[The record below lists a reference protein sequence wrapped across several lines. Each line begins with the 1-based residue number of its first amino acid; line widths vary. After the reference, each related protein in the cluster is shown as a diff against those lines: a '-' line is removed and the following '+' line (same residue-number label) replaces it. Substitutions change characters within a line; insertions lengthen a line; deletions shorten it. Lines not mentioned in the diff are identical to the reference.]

1 MFDKSCLKSAIIE
14 YKKQFA
20 QSHWMKEKY
29 KWEAVKYFQD
39 NWDINADDFATM
51 LKKSL
56 SKTGNLLTS
65 GNNFP
70 GNMIVEFA
78 EASPEEVRTLFVE
91 LFDESEDIYTRINSF
106 KQKSNIL
113 LKKYRADAVQHY
125 QHENAISTYLWLR
138 YPDKYYIYKFGE
150 VKAVSEKLKS
160 DYIFKRGAYEDN
172 IRNFFSLYNEIC
184 EELKKD
190 EELKSMLASQ
200 ITKTCYPDFELKTLT
215 IDVCFFISRYLHHEK
230 DAPSKDNWE
239 PSDYTPALSVDD
251 WEELLNDEGI
261 FTTSSLEIMK
271 RMLDYGGKATC
282 KQLSKKYG
290 ESTNFYNTGSSSLAK
305 RIAQKTGCQV
315 LLREDGSSKWWPILY
330 IGKEAKKMR
339 KVHLYGN

>member
-184 EELKKD
+184 EELKRMKNLNLCLP
-190 EELKSMLASQ
+190 LK
-200 ITKTCYPDFELKTLT
+200 
-215 IDVCFFISRYLHHEK
+215 
-230 DAPSKDNWE
+230 
-239 PSDYTPALSVDD
+239 
-251 WEELLNDEGI
+251 
-261 FTTSSLEIMK
+261 
-271 RMLDYGGKATC
+271 
-282 KQLSKKYG
+282 
-290 ESTNFYNTGSSSLAK
+290 
-305 RIAQKTGCQV
+305 
-315 LLREDGSSKWWPILY
+315 LLRHVIQTL
-330 IGKEAKKMR
+330 
-339 KVHLYGN
+339 N